1 MNALHRYIVELRIYS
16 GVIRGWCL
24 GVAFKL
30 SGFVKGRQYTATTIA
45 TLFFLH
51 LCHYHFPF
59 FRPIFCLVVFRALC
73 AKTMNQCSATLL
85 FYVCGASLI
94 GFSCSWIQLTF
105 FPFSAAELLFYVEAE
120 RGNTV
125 PYFLCNVCKALA
137 IQKLIFLF
145 EFNIKFVN
153 MVLTFVT
160 WNLSQFLR
168 SPTDKTTLFRIF
180 CTEEV

>member
-16 GVIRGWCL
+16 GVNRGWCW

-30 SGFVKGRQYTATTIA
+30 SGFVRGRQYTATTIT

-105 FPFSAAELLFYVEAE
+105 SPFPAAVLLFYISKRKGKIESLLDWYL
-120 RGNTV
+120 V
-125 PYFLCNVCKALA
+125 PT
-137 IQKLIFLF
+137 QKFGLQVSWKLGGEGFQLPF
-145 EFNIKFVN
+145 YPLWSKELSLVKF
-153 MVLTFVT
+153 
-160 WNLSQFLR
+160 
-168 SPTDKTTLFRIF
+168 
-180 CTEEV
+180 